1 MSANW
6 ETSAVAAGLSSVQ
19 SFSCV
24 RLCNPMDCSMPGLPV
39 HHQLLEF
46 IQTRVHWVSD
56 ALQPSPPLSSPS
68 PAFNLS
74 QHRGLFK
81 FWCYSMQKK
90 KKGKLSY
97 ILWSIQDKMKTGSQ
111 LKVPK
116 DVSWLYYESVIHWIL
131 YVLGLTF
138 AYPLVISGKKRI
150 ILRLH

>member
-1 MSANW
+1 
-6 ETSAVAAGLSSVQ
+6 
-19 SFSCV
+19 
-24 RLCNPMDCSMPGLPV
+24 
-39 HHQLLEF
+39 
-46 IQTRVHWVSD
+46 
-56 ALQPSPPLSSPS
+56 
-68 PAFNLS
+68 
-74 QHRGLFK
+74 
-81 FWCYSMQKK
+81 MQKK